1 MKKITT
7 LFLAAAMLC
16 GAASTQA
23 VDFKAQGEWV
33 MSFEGGAGGSLTE
46 DGYGNAGED
55 NFSARQRVRLQLEA
69 VASEALSGTVYFQI
83 GDQTWGNAEE
93 GGALGADGRMVNV
106 KQAYVDWLVP
116 NTDLKLR
123 MGLQGVSL
131 PSFAGQQFSFDED
144 HSTAGIVASYK
155 FTENVALTGMWL
167 RLYNDNFTDT
177 RADGRSGSNAHAQ
190 DNVDLFGLV
199 LPLTFTGVNVTPW
212 VVYGAVG
219 QNYALDG
226 NEDLHPGNLGFLMRP
241 EAGSARADRLA
252 ADKHTLNAYSDLL
265 LAGLTGEITVADPF
279 RFAWDVQ
286 YSKLATGEERY
297 NQQGWFAT
305 LLAEYK
311 VEWGTPGLYV
321 WYASGEDDSLS
332 NGSERMVSFGAQ
344 GGNEYAKFAF
354 DGQDYI
360 ARGAVLGDTMSGT
373 WGVGARLADMHFV
386 ENLKHSLRVNYIAG
400 TNEKE
405 GLEKLA
411 LTERKYLTK
420 EESAL
425 EVGLSTEY
433 QVYENLVINSDIA
446 YLALF
451 GEDYAF
457 RKKAGEGDKADAWN
471 ANVSFVYSF

>member
-199 LPLTFTGVNVTPW
+199 LPLTFALHPAERERVEAFHDSLSALGFDLVLREQLEVR
-212 VVYGAVG
+212 AVPPLLERAAAG
-219 QNYALDG
+219 EFIREVLAG
-226 NEDLHPGNLGFLMRP
+226 RKEDLRSLWASMACKAAIK
-241 EAGSARADRLA
+241 AGDELA
-252 ADKHTLNAYSDLL
+252 ADEAVNLIAQWLMTKNRQFCPHGRPCVLQWN
-265 LAGLTGEITVADPF
+265 VAELD
-279 RFAWDVQ
+279 
-286 YSKLATGEERY
+286 KLFKR
-297 NQQGWFAT
+297 
-305 LLAEYK
+305 
-311 VEWGTPGLYV
+311 
-321 WYASGEDDSLS
+321 
-332 NGSERMVSFGAQ
+332 
-344 GGNEYAKFAF
+344 
-354 DGQDYI
+354 
-360 ARGAVLGDTMSGT
+360 LG
-373 WGVGARLADMHFV
+373 
-386 ENLKHSLRVNYIAG
+386 
-400 TNEKE
+400 
-405 GLEKLA
+405 
-411 LTERKYLTK
+411 
-420 EESAL
+420 
-425 EVGLSTEY
+425 
-433 QVYENLVINSDIA
+433 
-446 YLALF
+446 
-451 GEDYAF
+451 
-457 RKKAGEGDKADAWN
+457 
-471 ANVSFVYSF
+471 